1 MLRVLE
7 HLPDGMLDRDAAGL
21 HEVLDGPTL
30 IHLPGRRAEP
40 LFVSVLLHGNED
52 TGWLAARG
60 LLRECAGEELPRA
73 LSLFIGNVAAAR
85 ARERFLDGQPDYN
98 RIWAAGAESIPERRM
113 AREVIATLAA
123 RRVFA
128 CVDVH
133 NNTGRN
139 PHYSCVSRLDHRCFR
154 LATLFSRTV
163 VYFTEPDSVLTE
175 PFSNL
180 CPSVT
185 LECGQP
191 GQPHG
196 VEHAQDYLK
205 ACLHLAEI
213 PDQPVAAQD
222 IDLFHAVATVKVPPE
237 VSFSFDSEATDIRF
251 LAEMDR
257 LNFCELPAHTT
268 LGWIR
273 PGRAARLEV
282 TDEEGRDVSERMLR
296 VHDGAIQTT
305 VPLMPAMLTL
315 SERAIRQ
322 DCLCYFMEIR
332 PEFRATALQQAM
344 HSEKSA

>member
-1 MLRVLE
+1 MLNVRE
-7 HLPDGMLDRDAAGL
+7 HLPDGLLDRGATEL
-21 HEVLDGPTL
+21 HEVLAGPTL
-30 IHLPGRRAEP
+30 IHLPGRRPEP

-52 TGWLAARG
+52 TGWLAIRG
-60 LLRECAGEELPRA
+60 LLREMRGQELPRA

-85 ARERFLDGQPDYN
+85 ARERFIDGQPDFN
-98 RIWAAGAESIPERRM
+98 RIWAAGAEPTPEQRM
-113 AREVIATLAA
+113 AREVVASMAA
-123 RRVFA
+123 LGVFA
-128 CVDVH
+128 SVDVH

-196 VEHAQDYLK
+196 VEHAQEYLK

-213 PDQPVAAQD
+213 PDHPIAPQD
-222 IDLFHAVATVKVPPE
+222 IDLFHTVATVKVPPE
-237 VSFSFDSEATDIRF
+237 VSFSFDTNATDLRF
-251 LAEMDR
+251 PAELDR
-257 LNFCELPAHTT
+257 LNFCEVPAHTA

-273 PGRAARLEV
+273 PGSAARLEV
-282 TDEEGRDVSERMLR
+282 TDEQGRDVSGRFLR
-296 VHDGAIQTT
+296 IHDGAIQTA
-305 VPLMPAMLTL
+305 VPVMPAMLTL

-332 PEFRATALQQAM
+332 PEFRDTALQTATGAA
-344 HSEKSA
+344 EP